1 MKKISML
8 IAYYLSIS
16 IITVLLIN
24 IYCPM
29 RQCLYSDTIEIS
41 WLVLLCIPFIY
52 SYRFFHKKTIKLV
65 VFFVILLSVY
75 YYGIYSSIIFLFLT
89 IISKSNTSQILN
101 SIFKF
106 IIAFVLSLIMYVFY
120 LLYIEGVF
128 F

>member
-1 MKKISML
+1 ML
-8 IAYYLSIS
+8 ITYYLSIS

-24 IYCPM
+24 VYCPM
-29 RQCLYSDTIEIS
+29 RQCLYSDMIKIF

-52 SYRFFHKKTIKLV
+52 SYRFFHKSTTKLFI
-65 VFFVILLSVY
+65 FFVILVSVY

-89 IISKSNTSQILN
+89 VISKSNTSLILN
-101 SIFKF
+101 SIFTF
-106 IIAFVLSLIMYVFY
+106 IIAFILSLVIYAFY